1 MAYVEIYKR
10 PEPTEPEKPAR
21 IRVRGAAYECV
32 VEVADAPDGYGGARH
47 RALLTVEDHNREHP
61 GDPWTVE
68 EEADERV
75 VEVALAETKAAR

>member
-21 IRVRGAAYECV
+21 IRVRGASYECV

-47 RALLTVEDHNREHP
+47 RALLTALDHNREHP
-61 GDPWTVE
+61 DDPWWVE
-68 EEADERV
+68 EEADEKV
-75 VEVALAETKAAR
+75 VEVAKLEAEASK